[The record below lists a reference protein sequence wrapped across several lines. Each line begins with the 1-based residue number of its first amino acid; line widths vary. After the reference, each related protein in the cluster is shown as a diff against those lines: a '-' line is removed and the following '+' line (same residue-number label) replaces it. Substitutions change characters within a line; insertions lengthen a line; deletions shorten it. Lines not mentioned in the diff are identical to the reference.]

1 MFMMS
6 CTSLLGT
13 RPFIVCL
20 VVSLYTTSMMI
31 ASGLSSTKVG
41 LTKCFYLL
49 IVETQKTLK

>member
-13 RPFIVCL
+13 RLFIVCL

>member
-6 CTSLLGT
+6 STSLVGL
-13 RPFIVCL
+13 FIVCL
-20 VVSLYTTSMMI
+20 VESLYPTSMMI